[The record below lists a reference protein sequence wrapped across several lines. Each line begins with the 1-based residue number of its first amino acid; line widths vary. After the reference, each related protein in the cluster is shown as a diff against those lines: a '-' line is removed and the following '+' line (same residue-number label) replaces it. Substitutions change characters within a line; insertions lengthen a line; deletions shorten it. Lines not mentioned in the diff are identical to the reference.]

1 MSHEI
6 LLENDKF
13 ADIDGQRFLESTN
26 WDTLIQIATI
36 RKDELACKLLPEI
49 GLGYNHMVRILE
61 FSDQV
66 RWVAKLRMPHLS
78 RDGDGPDAGGQIME
92 SEYYTLQ
99 LVQKESNIPVSHV
112 HMVESAPNSPVGA
125 PFMLMDC
132 LRANVG
138 MDLSMALPSQHKL
151 SVFASIAEVQ
161 IEMFN
166 IRLPKIGKII
176 GRNDGS
182 YRQGPIPGLGD
193 AAGSFVDELSISS
206 LAFNALM
213 NDMVEEL
220 SKSDEGPF
228 PLCHGDF
235 GHNNMIFDDNY
246 LLLGNFPLTLSA
258 EPPAIYVRWNHD
270 ENGHPKDAKTRQ
282 RFADRELYIAIVR
295 QLEQERGITEGYGLS
310 PVLQD
315 SQLQHLASA
324 MRLYQSGN
332 PGWYA
337 KVLQEY
343 LRMARS

>member
-13 ADIDGQRFLESTN
+13 AGYRWVFLESNN

-36 RKDELACKLLPEI
+36 RKDGLACKLLPEI

-61 FSDQV
+61 FSDQL
-66 RWVAKLRMPHLS
+66 RWGAKLRMPHLPQ
-78 RDGDGPDAGGQIME
+78 DGDGPDAGGQIME

-99 LVQKESNIPVSHV
+99 LVHELSQDS
-112 HMVESAPNSPVGA
+112 
-125 PFMLMDC
+125 
-132 LRANVG
+132 VG
-138 MDLSMALPSQHKL
+138 MDLSMAAPSKDKL
-151 SVFASIAEVQ
+151 RVFSAMAEIQ
-161 IEMFN
+161 IKMFN
-166 IRLPKIGKII
+166 IRLPKIGKITGI
-176 GRNDGS
+176 NDDGS
-182 YRQGPIPGLGD
+182 YRQGPIPGLGGPFNTAAEFFRAWSTKVDFGLSHNQLKD

-228 PLCHGDF
+228 PLCHSDF

-246 LLLGNFPLTLSA
+246 RLLGVIDWEGA
-258 EPPAIYVRWNHD
+258 
-270 ENGHPKDAKTRQ
+270 
-282 RFADRELYIAIVR
+282 FAAPWR
-295 QLEQERGITEGYGLS
+295 QLQQERGITEGYGLS

-315 SQLQHLASA
+315 SQWQHIASA

-337 KVLQEY
+337 KVLQEI
-343 LRMARS
+343 SKDG